1 MMLLWRISNH
11 SSLNGRGGLIAD
23 GRWHFQ
29 GTPVVYLAENP
40 AGALLEVL
48 VHLELDI
55 TGLPAGYKLLKIE
68 ATAAVLRE
76 NLNEAEFPSRW
87 RENRRVT
94 AELGTNWLK
103 RGGAALLRV
112 PSAIVPETFNFVLNP
127 LHPDAAKLKIL
138 WHRNYPWDSRLL
150 RRF

>member
-1 MMLLWRISNH
+1 MLLWRISNH
-11 SSLNGRGGLIAD
+11 SSLAGHGGLIAD

-29 GTPVVYLAENP
+29 GTPVVYLAESP

-55 TGLPAGYKLLKIE
+55 TSLPVGYKLLKIE
-68 ATAAVLRE
+68 APSDLLPEDVKETE
-76 NLNEAEFPSRW
+76 IPSRW
-87 RENRRVT
+87 RENPRVT

-138 WHRNYPWDSRLL
+138 WHRSYPWDSRLL
-150 RRF
+150 RRH

>member
-1 MMLLWRISNH
+1 MLLWRISNH
-11 SSLNGRGGLIAD
+11 SSLDGRGGLIAD

-29 GTPVVYLAENP
+29 GTPVIYLAESP
-40 AGALLEVL
+40 AGALLEIL

-55 TGLPAGYKLLKIE
+55 TGLPAGYKLLKIDAPSDILPE
-68 ATAAVLRE
+68 K
-76 NLNEAEFPSRW
+76 LNENEVPSRW
-87 RENRRVT
+87 RENPSVT

-103 RGGAALLRV
+103 LRRAALLRV
-112 PSAIVPETFNFVLNP
+112 PSAIVPETFNVVLNP

-150 RRF
+150 RRH

>member
-1 MMLLWRISNH
+1 MLLWRISNH
-11 SSLNGRGGLIAD
+11 SSLDGRGGLIAD

-29 GTPVVYLAENP
+29 GTPVVYLAESP
-40 AGALLEVL
+40 AGALLEIL

-55 TGLPAGYKLLKIE
+55 TGLPAGYKLLKID
-68 ATAAVLRE
+68 APPDVLPE
-76 NLNEAEFPSRW
+76 HLNENEIPSRW
-87 RENRRVT
+87 RENPSVT

-103 RGGAALLRV
+103 LRRAALLRV
-112 PSAIVPETFNFVLNP
+112 PSAIVPETFNVVLNP

-150 RRF
+150 RRH